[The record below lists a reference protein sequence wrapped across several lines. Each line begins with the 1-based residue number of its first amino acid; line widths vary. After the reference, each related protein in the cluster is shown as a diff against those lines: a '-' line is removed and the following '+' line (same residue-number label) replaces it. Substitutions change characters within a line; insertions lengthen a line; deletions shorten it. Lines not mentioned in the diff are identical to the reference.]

1 MTDKILQMATFGTP
15 PTWMD
20 SIDIEHGGS
29 GGDHLAKIA
38 WHQAVRIVDEYEA
51 RAADLALDE
60 NLTPIGRTK
69 LRARYVKD
77 AQAELG
83 KVAGHRD
90 KLGQELSTARAQ
102 YRPTIERNDVVSA
115 AIWPTLKTGP
125 LELEIAY
132 RDAYQK
138 KDWRSCD
145 AIESLPA
152 SFGLGLDPDR
162 LAALKRERVEA
173 ENLECFAAIL
183 AAERRHEAVEGVLE
197 AAERRLAHEARNLPA
212 PDADTGS
219 EIGADG
225 LLVLTPRQA
234 AEARG

>member
-1 MTDKILQMATFGTP
+1 MSDAISQLATFGLE

-38 WHQAVRIVDEYEA
+38 WHQAVRIVDEYEE
-51 RAADLALDE
+51 RSADLALDE

-90 KLGQELSTARAQ
+90 KLGQELSTARPQ
-102 YRPTIERNDVVSA
+102 YRPIIERDDRVSSV
-115 AIWPTLKTGP
+115 IWPTLKTGP

-145 AIESLPA
+145 AIETLPA
-152 SFGLGLDPDR
+152 SFGPGLDPDR
-162 LAALKRERVEA
+162 LAALQRERIEA
-173 ENLECFAAIL
+173 ENLDVFAAIL
-183 AAERRHEAVEGVLE
+183 AAERRHEAVEEVLE
-197 AAERRLAHEARNLPA
+197 DAEHRLEHEAHSLPQ

-219 EIGADG
+219 EIGGDG
-225 LLVLTPRQA
+225 LLTLTISQA